1 MDNEEVF
8 ALPDHLVDHDYFLP
22 VVYED
27 DHILR
32 EEEVEELVEEEEVEE
47 LDEEEEEEEEPIVR
61 VSETY
66 RLIPGVHNRS
76 RIYVDN
82 LGFKYYKRETRG
94 QRVYV

>member
-8 ALPDHLVDHDYFLP
+8 VLPDHLVDHDYFLP

-27 DHILR
+27 DHILH
-32 EEEVEELVEEEEVEE
+32 EEEVEELVEEEELEE
-47 LDEEEEEEEEPIVR
+47 LDEEEEQIVR